1 MTAVKF
7 YGNRECYCSQ
17 FSYEEISF
25 FNTIFKNGWTI
36 RELGISND
44 YSTMRNFINSRNIVF
59 YKQRYQTCPN
69 IKFQKKKKNS
79 KSLALK
85 ISLIETNFRTCY
97 RLEIARSGGCSNSRQ
112 ANVGQWNLHV
122 PSLGSNA
129 SRTIRGS
136 TTDRLRSPSK
146 PGSQSDVIS
155 QPRSSRRKHFA
166 LGFALLLT
174 HSFRLSFPATL
185 RSSYFLSFPLF
196 LRSPITSKPEDIF
209 HETLSALVKMGL
221 NIISLV

>member
-69 IKFQKKKKNS
+69 IKFQKKKNS
-79 KSLALK
+79 KILALK